1 MADHEEAG
9 RGRPSD
15 YEDVSVFTLSDE
27 REQVLFS
34 KQTECTF
41 MWTNKAGEPV
51 GVIMNYVWHEGR
63 FWLTATRQRARIPAI
78 ERDPRVAIAITSRG
92 TDIGI
97 SQSVTYK
104 GTAIVHDDEET
115 KAWFYPALAKRVMP
129 NIAAVQR
136 AFVALLDSERRV
148 VLEVVPEKWIT
159 FDVNKMRA
167 DTSVAMARVAMP
179 ESVVRVAEQFGMD
192 PEELIRRAV
201 SIVGIDDPHGIRG
214 PHKRVADALR
224 RLLPR

>member
-9 RGRPSD
+9 RGRPRE

-63 FWLTATRQRARIPAI
+63 FWLTATRHRARVPAI

-115 KAWFYPALAKRVMP
+115 KSWFYPALA
-129 NIAAVQR
+129 
-136 AFVALLDSERRV
+136 AFVRPDSASQQAAFVEHLDSPGRV
-148 VLEVVPEKWIT
+148 VIEVVPSKRIG
-159 FDVNKMRA
+159 FDSQAMFA
-167 DTSVAMARVAMP
+167 DS
-179 ESVVRVAEQFGMD
+179 
-192 PEELIRRAV
+192 
-201 SIVGIDDPHGIRG
+201 
-214 PHKRVADALR
+214 DAGETR
-224 RLLPR
+224 TQV